1 MILLASTSDKI
12 QVQTSST
19 ADIDVHASYVDLSGS
34 TITPSRDN
42 SQITSIA
49 TTDVVA
55 PPGAS
60 TQRTV
65 KSLFIRNKHATTAN
79 NVTVIHTDG
88 TTAVEL
94 IKVTLNA
101 GYTLRYDEGN
111 GFEIL
116 DAFGRTL
123 LNNSDNGSNAAVNAL
138 NLVVLNTDV
147 INNNATANT
156 IADVTGLSFSVTA
169 GEKYWFRATVQ
180 YTSAATGTG
189 SRWAMNGPT
198 GTWRYKSEYSLTTT
212 TLTINEGVA
221 AADSPAAANAT
232 SATTGSNVAIVEGF
246 FEATANGTVVVRF
259 ASEVLSSAITAK
271 AGSILQW
278 VRVV

>member
-12 QVQTSST
+12 QIITSGT
-19 ADIDVHASYVDLSGS
+19 ADIDVHASYVDLSG
-34 TITPSRDN
+34 TTVTPALKN
-42 SQITSIA
+42 TQISSAA

-55 PPGAS
+55 SPGAS

-65 KSLFIRNKHATTAN
+65 KTLFIRNKHASN
-79 NVTVIHTDG
+79 SNDITVLHTDG
-88 TTAVEL
+88 TITVQF
-94 IKVTLNA
+94 IKVTLPA
-101 GYTLRYDEGN
+101 GYVLHYDEGA

-116 DAFGRTL
+116 DSFGRSL
-123 LNNSDNGSNAAVNAL
+123 QNSSNNGSGAAANAL
-138 NLVVLNTDV
+138 NLVVLNSDV

-221 AADSPAAANAT
+221 AADSPAGANAT
-232 SATTGSNVAIVEGF
+232 SAAAAANVAIVEGF

-259 ASEVLSSAITAK
+259 ASEVSSSAITAK

-278 VRVV
+278 VRVI